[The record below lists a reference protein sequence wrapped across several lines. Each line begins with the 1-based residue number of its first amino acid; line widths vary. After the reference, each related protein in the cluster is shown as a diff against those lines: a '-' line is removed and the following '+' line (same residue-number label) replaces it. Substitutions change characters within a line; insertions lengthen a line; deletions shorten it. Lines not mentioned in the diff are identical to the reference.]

1 MGCHPITVGDPMSN
15 DAEATVNLV
24 FESLWRYTKRVV
36 FWTLLTIALVYCIG
50 RVRSVIASVFVAVLL
65 TYVLL
70 PGVDWLCK
78 KRVWFLKARTQ
89 RLLATVTIF
98 VLFLAF
104 VSVAVSLII
113 TPFRQEITDFVANL
127 GKYTDRLGQLA
138 EKAWI
143 WYAKSVPADIKEF
156 LGKLDY
162 SGLTYKVSS
171 YLQRA
176 ARFTSTS
183 LGVAI
188 ELILIPVLAFYFAF
202 DYKSLAREF
211 YGTVPVKRRRE
222 VLRMGRHIGDV
233 LQNYIFGQ
241 LILCVIAGVL
251 TGIFLS
257 IVGLPY
263 EVVLALFSGITR
275 AIPIIGPVVSGIPI
289 VLVGLLNMGP
299 AMAVYLLIFVVV
311 MHFAESKFIMPHLLG
326 DRLHLHPATVIIVL
340 LIGAEFFGLIG
351 MFVAVPVAAIA
362 REIVRTYYIKPCRR
376 VEVGDS

>member
-1 MGCHPITVGDPMSN
+1 MSN

>member
-113 TPFRQEITDFVANL
+113 TPFRQEITDFVANF

-162 SGLTYKVSS
+162 SGLTDKVSS